1 MSEPTIGTIK
11 GSREDFSSM
20 LGEGF
25 HTAFRKGTDCP
36 QAHPIWK
43 LIQEMPP
50 GEWSAVVEFVVSGM
64 EYSDFIHFNQPQE
77 TP

>member
-25 HTAFRKGTDCP
+25 HTAFRKGTDT
-36 QAHPIWK
+36 K
-43 LIQEMPP
+43 
-50 GEWSAVVEFVVSGM
+50 
-64 EYSDFIHFNQPQE
+64 YSQSPLLRKE
-77 TP
+77 T